1 MSTIVWTTLITAVAT
16 LAGSLGG
23 IWLKGIFDDK
33 AQARQAEQSRSA
45 AREDQQRQ
53 AYGEL
58 VATARLALRNFR
70 QLRIAYTAG
79 APDIQAVKDALSQ
92 TDSLAAEMNKATAL
106 AELVGSPGGRK
117 HAREIYDKA
126 KACADLFQG
135 HDLTL
140 AAAPST
146 IIGKLLGPAIPGG
159 IGKAIPFDAG
169 KAKVLCDELA
179 VAIDQ
184 FIDAVNTDLG
194 Q

>member
-1 MSTIVWTTLITAVAT
+1 MPDVSC
-16 LAGSLGG
+16 
-23 IWLKGIFDDK
+23 
-33 AQARQAEQSRSA
+33 R
-45 AREDQQRQ
+45 QQRQ

-58 VATARLALRNFR
+58 VTAARLALRNFR

-106 AELVGSPGGRK
+106 AELVGFPSGCK
-117 HAREIYDKA
+117 HAREIYEKA
-126 KACADLFQG
+126 KACADLFRG
-135 HDLTL
+135 HDLSL

-146 IIGKLLGPAIPGG
+146 TKEKLLSPAIPGG

-184 FIDAVNTDLG
+184 FIEAANTELG